1 MPPARLGYREHRLL
15 KARGNKCD
23 CPQIIDQ
30 GTWEEIGSIDQEA
43 GTVAFGD
50 RAILGS
56 DFVLRTQGRTVIST
70 GAPKRLAD
78 SLILE
83 CTGGDFPVPVEV
95 LTDVDGSVVAARI
108 PFATDVDEMVGE
120 WRKTGELV
128 VTTGQCV
135 ACDPWCHPHPV
146 YRFEFDVRPGRY
158 IAERF
163 VEGHG
168 EVWGLRIQLR
178 GYRGP
183 LRT

>member
-1 MPPARLGYREHRLL
+1 MT
-15 KARGNKCD
+15 K
-23 CPQIIDQ
+23 IIDQ
-30 GTWEEIGSIDQEA
+30 GTWEEIGCIDQEA

-50 RAILGS
+50 RAVLGS
-56 DFVLRTQGRTVIST
+56 DFVLGTQARTVIST

-83 CTGGDFPVPVEV
+83 STGGDYPVPVEV

-108 PFATDVDEMVGE
+108 PFATDLDEMFGT
-120 WRKTGELV
+120 WRKTGELE

-146 YRFEFDVRPGRY
+146 YRFEFEVRPGRY

-163 VEGHG
+163 VEGNG
-168 EVWGLRIQLR
+168 DVWGLRIRLR

-183 LRT
+183 LRTCFRE